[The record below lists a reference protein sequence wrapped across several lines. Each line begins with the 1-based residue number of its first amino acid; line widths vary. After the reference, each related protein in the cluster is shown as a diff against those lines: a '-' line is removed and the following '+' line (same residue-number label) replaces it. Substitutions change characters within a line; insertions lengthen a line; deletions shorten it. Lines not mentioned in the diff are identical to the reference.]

1 MSKQS
6 KSIGRAVG
14 ILYILGTVFG
24 ILSVAITSSISSSGD
39 ALGAAASHE
48 TELALGALL
57 IVAMASV
64 LAMIPVVA
72 YPILSKVD
80 TLLARGYFLFRSVF
94 EATSF
99 LLVAVGW
106 LLLITLSRSTE
117 MPRVWGEALFDADA
131 AAVVGTI
138 AFLIGAAMFYLV
150 LYRARLVPRWLS
162 VWGLVA
168 IVPYLV
174 PVFLR
179 LFSDVDVST
188 TSTTNI
194 LLDAPLGVQEM
205 VLAVW
210 LIVKGFASDQV
221 PLQDQPGS

>member
-1 MSKQS
+1 MSKQA

-14 ILYILGTVFG
+14 ILYILGTVCG
-24 ILSVAITSSISSSGD
+24 ILSVAITSSISSSSD
-39 ALGAAASHE
+39 AFGAAASNE

-80 TLLARGYFLFRSVF
+80 ILLARGYFLFRSVF
-94 EATSF
+94 EAVAF
-99 LLVAVGW
+99 LIVAVGW
-106 LLLITLSRSTE
+106 LSLITLSRSTE
-117 MPRVWGEALFDADA
+117 VPGIWGEALFDAWGAEVVA
-131 AAVVGTI
+131 AI
-138 AFLIGAAMFYLV
+138 AFLIGASMFYLI

-168 IVPYLV
+168 IVLYLV
-174 PVFLR
+174 PVFLG

-188 TSTTNI
+188 TSTTNV
-194 LLDAPLGVQEM
+194 LLDAPLGLQEM

-221 PLQDQPGS
+221 PFRADLDH